1 MCSVRKLRL
10 RELKKH
16 AQGHTAVEARH
27 GVGAQSC
34 LTSEPT
40 HFPPFGP
47 VGFGVSSRLWGD
59 SDPQNIRV
67 RSPHK
72 EADPEKI
79 SPIPIT
85 ATGKGDISI
94 RMKLR
99 ISHLFFFSCSP
110 LKIKTKP
117 LLMRYT
123 DLSGMSLPS
132 PQHLTSRDNYV
143 SYVSQNLI

>member
-99 ISHLFFFSCSP
+99 ISHLFFFF
-110 LKIKTKP
+110 LF
-117 LLMRYT
+117 
-123 DLSGMSLPS
+123 S
-132 PQHLTSRDNYV
+132 PQNQNKTSVDEIHRPVRYESAFATTLDFKR
-143 SYVSQNLI
+143 